1 MQNVEFNAGAIKPIE
16 CVQEAWELI
25 KPDYW
30 MLFAISLVG
39 ALIAGISLY
48 VLIGAMVCG
57 IFYCYLKRIDGGRVQ
72 FEDLWIGFKFFWP
85 SLLVAAAIFV
95 PMVVWIVFMFVS
107 LYLPLIM
114 AAVMG
119 QKGNEPL
126 VLGSFVAALAV
137 DLVIALVMICI
148 HTLLMFS
155 FPLIVDRG
163 MTSWEAMKLSA
174 RAVLKNLG
182 GVGGLIAVNFGL
194 FLIGY
199 AACGIGLYFVIPV
212 MTASNIVAYRKVF
225 PSLTVRH
232 FDPPPPTAYSG
243 LQ

>member
-1 MQNVEFNAGAIKPIE
+1 MQNVEFHSGVIRPIE
-16 CVQEAWELI
+16 CVQEAWEII

-39 ALIAGISLY
+39 ALIAGISMY

-72 FEDLWIGFKFFWP
+72 FEDLWVGFQFFWQ

-95 PMVVWIVFMFVS
+95 PIVLWMIFMFVS
-107 LYLPLIM
+107 LYLPLIT
-114 AAVMG
+114 AAVVG
-119 QKGNEPL
+119 QKGSETL
-126 VLGSFVAALAV
+126 VLGTFVAALAV
-137 DLVIALVMICI
+137 DLVVAIVMICI

-163 MTSWEAMKLSA
+163 MTSWDAMKLSA
-174 RAVLKNLG
+174 RAVMKNLG
-182 GVGGLIAVNFGL
+182 GIGGLIAVNFGL
-194 FLIGY
+194 FLVGY

-225 PSLTVRH
+225 PSLNPRN